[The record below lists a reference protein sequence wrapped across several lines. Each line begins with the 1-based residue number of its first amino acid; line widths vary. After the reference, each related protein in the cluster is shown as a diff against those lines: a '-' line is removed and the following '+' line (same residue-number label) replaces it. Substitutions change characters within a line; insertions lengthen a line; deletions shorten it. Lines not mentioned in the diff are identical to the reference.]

1 MEQKMIN
8 GVYCQNMPCCGI
20 FAAAL
25 ASGKEPQEV
34 FDAYKA
40 KFKKTG
46 RWKGSTTTKG
56 LKELMRNQLGVKFV
70 EIPDLKWMTVRQFAV
85 NYTKRSGTYLVWVR
99 GHVMTIS
106 KGRLID
112 QWHCQPIET
121 AKKNRCKIVSVVE
134 IVNAPDI
141 PEGQISG
148 NATKEQLAEAQQK
161 RDAEK
166 LEADK
171 AKLWK
176 GCCKFGLDSK
186 KIGEFENSIEISI
199 DFEDLESKKE
209 QAIAKI
215 SGSLKVKGFR
225 PGKIPKNIV
234 TREVGE
240 DYILEEAVDLYLPE
254 QIFDILQKEE
264 INPAVR
270 PVVKELKKEK
280 KSFKVDVLI
289 TLWPTLLK
297 LPKLNQTVEVESITP
312 TEDEINEQIERI
324 KLQFGE
330 VEKVERPSKASDY
343 LLVNISSLENGTEV
357 KEFNYQDYLYE
368 LGSNL
373 LTPSMDSKLEGVS
386 SGAIIKFNDDIPA
399 LGKTN
404 VEITVLVKE
413 IKQKVMPELTD
424 EWVSSVT
431 EFDTVKEMNE
441 ELVKNIED
449 AKKRQVANQYQ
460 GLLTSKIIDESKLE
474 LPEQLVIAEMD
485 SILQNFMNELKQNNI
500 KIEDYLKITGLTEET
515 LQDDLKNQATRNL
528 SMVVILDKVVEQED
542 LKLDEIDIKYIDEHM
557 GTHDEGDQAEGA
569 SHRINLES
577 ESLRNKAMVHILK
590 QGVSVDSN
598 GEKVYLQDVYNQV
611 EELREEE

>member
-1 MEQKMIN
+1 MK
-8 GVYCQNMPCCGI
+8 
-20 FAAAL
+20 
-25 ASGKEPQEV
+25 
-34 FDAYKA
+34 YK
-40 KFKKTG
+40 
-46 RWKGSTTTKG
+46 
-56 LKELMRNQLGVKFV
+56 V
-70 EIPDLKWMTVRQFAV
+70 
-85 NYTKRSGTYLVWVR
+85 
-99 GHVMTIS
+99 
-106 KGRLID
+106 
-112 QWHCQPIET
+112 
-121 AKKNRCKIVSVVE
+121 
-134 IVNAPDI
+134 
-141 PEGQISG
+141 
-148 NATKEQLAEAQQK
+148 
-161 RDAEK
+161 
-166 LEADK
+166 
-171 AKLWK
+171 
-176 GCCKFGLDSK
+176 K
-186 KIGEFENSIEISI
+186 KIGDFEKSIEINI

-209 QAIAKI
+209 QAIVKI

-234 TREVGE
+234 IREVGE

-270 PVVKELKKEK
+270 PVVKELTKEK
-280 KSFKVDVLI
+280 KSFKVDVLV
-289 TLWPTLLK
+289 TLWPTLSK

-343 LLVNISSLENGTEV
+343 LLVNISSIENGTEV

-399 LGKTN
+399 LGKSN
-404 VEITVLVKE
+404 IEITVLVKE
-413 IKQKVMPELTD
+413 IKQKIMPELTD

-431 EFDTVKEMNE
+431 EFDTVKDMNE

-474 LPEQLVIAEMD
+474 LPEQLIIAEMD

-500 KIEDYLKITGLTEET
+500 KIEDYLNITGLTEET
-515 LQDDLKNQATRNL
+515 LQEDLKNQATRNL
-528 SMVVILDKVVEQED
+528 SMVVILDKVAEEEE
-542 LKLDEIDIKYIDEHM
+542 LKLDKKEVQYIDEYI
-557 GTHDEGDQAEGA
+557 GSLDEGDQVEAA
-569 SHRINLES
+569 SRRLNLES
-577 ESLRNKAMVHILK
+577 ESLRNKAMVHVLK
-590 QGVSVDSN
+590 QGLSVDAN
-598 GEKVYLQDVYNQV
+598 GEKVYLQDVYNQE

>member
-1 MEQKMIN
+1 MK
-8 GVYCQNMPCCGI
+8 
-20 FAAAL
+20 
-25 ASGKEPQEV
+25 
-34 FDAYKA
+34 YKV
-40 KFKKTG
+40 KKVG
-46 RWKGSTTTKG
+46 DF
-56 LKELMRNQLGVKFV
+56 Q
-70 EIPDLKWMTVRQFAV
+70 
-85 NYTKRSGTYLVWVR
+85 
-99 GHVMTIS
+99 
-106 KGRLID
+106 
-112 QWHCQPIET
+112 
-121 AKKNRCKIVSVVE
+121 
-134 IVNAPDI
+134 
-141 PEGQISG
+141 
-148 NATKEQLAEAQQK
+148 
-161 RDAEK
+161 
-166 LEADK
+166 
-171 AKLWK
+171 
-176 GCCKFGLDSK
+176 
-186 KIGEFENSIEISI
+186 NSIEINI

-209 QAIAKI
+209 EAIAKI

-234 TREVGE
+234 IREVGE

-270 PVVKELKKEK
+270 PVVKELTKEK

-289 TLWPTLLK
+289 TLWPTLSK

-386 SGAIIKFNDDIPA
+386 SGAIIKFNDDIPS
-399 LGKTN
+399 LGKSN

-474 LPEQLVIAEMD
+474 LPEQLIIAEMD

-500 KIEDYLKITGLTEET
+500 KIEDYLNMTGLTEET
-515 LQDDLKNQATRNL
+515 LQEDLKNQATRNL
-528 SMVVILDKVVEQED
+528 SMVVILDKVAEEEE
-542 LKLDEIDIKYIDEHM
+542 LKLDEKEVQYIDEYIQSL
-557 GTHDEGDQAEGA
+557 DEGDQVQAA
-569 SHRINLES
+569 SRRLNLES
-577 ESLRNKAMVHILK
+577 ESLRNKAMIHVLK
-590 QGVSVDSN
+590 QGLSVDAN
-598 GEKVYLQDVYNQV
+598 GEKVYLQDVYNQE

>member
-1 MEQKMIN
+1 MK
-8 GVYCQNMPCCGI
+8 
-20 FAAAL
+20 
-25 ASGKEPQEV
+25 
-34 FDAYKA
+34 YK
-40 KFKKTG
+40 
-46 RWKGSTTTKG
+46 
-56 LKELMRNQLGVKFV
+56 
-70 EIPDLKWMTVRQFAV
+70 I
-85 NYTKRSGTYLVWVR
+85 
-99 GHVMTIS
+99 
-106 KGRLID
+106 
-112 QWHCQPIET
+112 
-121 AKKNRCKIVSVVE
+121 
-134 IVNAPDI
+134 
-141 PEGQISG
+141 
-148 NATKEQLAEAQQK
+148 
-161 RDAEK
+161 
-166 LEADK
+166 
-171 AKLWK
+171 
-176 GCCKFGLDSK
+176 K
-186 KIGEFENSIEISI
+186 KIGDFENSIEISI

-557 GTHDEGDQAEGA
+557 GTHDKGDQAEGA

-598 GEKVYLQDVYNQV
+598 GEKVYLQDVYNQE

>member
-1 MEQKMIN
+1 MK
-8 GVYCQNMPCCGI
+8 
-20 FAAAL
+20 
-25 ASGKEPQEV
+25 
-34 FDAYKA
+34 YKV
-40 KFKKTG
+40 KKVG
-46 RWKGSTTTKG
+46 
-56 LKELMRNQLGVKFV
+56 
-70 EIPDLKWMTVRQFAV
+70 D
-85 NYTKRSGTYLVWVR
+85 
-99 GHVMTIS
+99 
-106 KGRLID
+106 
-112 QWHCQPIET
+112 
-121 AKKNRCKIVSVVE
+121 
-134 IVNAPDI
+134 
-141 PEGQISG
+141 
-148 NATKEQLAEAQQK
+148 
-161 RDAEK
+161 
-166 LEADK
+166 
-171 AKLWK
+171 
-176 GCCKFGLDSK
+176 
-186 KIGEFENSIEISI
+186 FENSIEINI

-209 QAIAKI
+209 EAIAKI

-234 TREVGE
+234 LREVGE

-270 PVVKELKKEK
+270 PVVKELSKEK

-289 TLWPTLLK
+289 TLWPTLSK

-343 LLVNISSLENGTEV
+343 LLVNISSIENGIEV

-368 LGSNL
+368 LGSKL

-386 SGAIIKFNDDIPA
+386 SGAIIKFNDDIPS
-399 LGKTN
+399 LGKSN

-413 IKQKVMPELTD
+413 IKQKVIPELTD

-474 LPEQLVIAEMD
+474 LPEQLIIAEMD

-500 KIEDYLKITGLTEET
+500 KIEDYLNMTGLTEET
-515 LQDDLKNQATRNL
+515 LQEDLKNQATRNL
-528 SMVVILDKVVEQED
+528 SMVVILDKVAEEEE
-542 LKLDEIDIKYIDEHM
+542 LKLDEKEVQYIDEYIESL
-557 GTHDEGDQAEGA
+557 DEGDQVQAA
-569 SHRINLES
+569 SRRLNLES
-577 ESLRNKAMVHILK
+577 ESLRNKAMIYVLK
-590 QGVSVDSN
+590 QGLSVDAN
-598 GEKVYLQDVYNQV
+598 GEKVYLQDVYNQE

>member
-1 MEQKMIN
+1 MK
-8 GVYCQNMPCCGI
+8 
-20 FAAAL
+20 
-25 ASGKEPQEV
+25 
-34 FDAYKA
+34 YK
-40 KFKKTG
+40 
-46 RWKGSTTTKG
+46 
-56 LKELMRNQLGVKFV
+56 
-70 EIPDLKWMTVRQFAV
+70 I
-85 NYTKRSGTYLVWVR
+85 
-99 GHVMTIS
+99 
-106 KGRLID
+106 
-112 QWHCQPIET
+112 
-121 AKKNRCKIVSVVE
+121 
-134 IVNAPDI
+134 
-141 PEGQISG
+141 
-148 NATKEQLAEAQQK
+148 
-161 RDAEK
+161 
-166 LEADK
+166 
-171 AKLWK
+171 
-176 GCCKFGLDSK
+176 K
-186 KIGEFENSIEISI
+186 KIGDFENSIEISI

-289 TLWPTLLK
+289 TLWPTLSK

-330 VEKVERPSKASDY
+330 VEKVERPSKSSDY

-474 LPEQLVIAEMD
+474 LPEQLIIAEMD

-500 KIEDYLKITGLTEET
+500 KIEDYLNMTGLTEET
-515 LQDDLKNQATRNL
+515 LQEDLKNQATRNL
-528 SMVVILDKVVEQED
+528 SMVVILDKVAEEEE
-542 LKLDEIDIKYIDEHM
+542 LKLDEKEVQYIDEYIESL
-557 GTHDEGDQAEGA
+557 DEGDQVQAA
-569 SHRINLES
+569 SRRLNLES
-577 ESLRNKAMVHILK
+577 ESLRNKAMIHVLR
-590 QGVSVDSN
+590 QGLSVDAN
-598 GEKVYLQDVYNQV
+598 GEKVYLQDVYNQE

>member
-1 MEQKMIN
+1 MK
-8 GVYCQNMPCCGI
+8 
-20 FAAAL
+20 
-25 ASGKEPQEV
+25 
-34 FDAYKA
+34 YKV
-40 KFKKTG
+40 KKVG
-46 RWKGSTTTKG
+46 
-56 LKELMRNQLGVKFV
+56 
-70 EIPDLKWMTVRQFAV
+70 D
-85 NYTKRSGTYLVWVR
+85 
-99 GHVMTIS
+99 
-106 KGRLID
+106 
-112 QWHCQPIET
+112 
-121 AKKNRCKIVSVVE
+121 
-134 IVNAPDI
+134 
-141 PEGQISG
+141 
-148 NATKEQLAEAQQK
+148 
-161 RDAEK
+161 
-166 LEADK
+166 
-171 AKLWK
+171 
-176 GCCKFGLDSK
+176 
-186 KIGEFENSIEISI
+186 FENSIEINI

-209 QAIAKI
+209 EAIAKI

-234 TREVGE
+234 LREVGE

-270 PVVKELKKEK
+270 PVVKELSKEK

-289 TLWPTLLK
+289 TLWPTLSK

-343 LLVNISSLENGTEV
+343 LLVNISSIENGIEV

-386 SGAIIKFNDDIPA
+386 SGAIIKFNDDIPS
-399 LGKTN
+399 LGKSN

-460 GLLTSKIIDESKLE
+460 RLLTSKIIDESKLE
-474 LPEQLVIAEMD
+474 LPEQLIIAEMD

-500 KIEDYLKITGLTEET
+500 KIEDYLNMTGLTEET
-515 LQDDLKNQATRNL
+515 LQEDLKNQATRNL
-528 SMVVILDKVVEQED
+528 SMVVILDKVAEEEE
-542 LKLDEIDIKYIDEHM
+542 LKLDEKEVQYIDEYIESL
-557 GTHDEGDQAEGA
+557 DEGDQVQAA
-569 SHRINLES
+569 SRRLNLES
-577 ESLRNKAMVHILK
+577 ESLRNKAMIHVLK
-590 QGVSVDSN
+590 QGLSVDAN
-598 GEKVYLQDVYNQV
+598 GEKVYLQDVYNQE

>member
-1 MEQKMIN
+1 MK
-8 GVYCQNMPCCGI
+8 
-20 FAAAL
+20 
-25 ASGKEPQEV
+25 
-34 FDAYKA
+34 YKV
-40 KFKKTG
+40 KK
-46 RWKGSTTTKG
+46 
-56 LKELMRNQLGVKFV
+56 LGDF
-70 EIPDLKWMTVRQFAV
+70 
-85 NYTKRSGTYLVWVR
+85 
-99 GHVMTIS
+99 
-106 KGRLID
+106 
-112 QWHCQPIET
+112 
-121 AKKNRCKIVSVVE
+121 
-134 IVNAPDI
+134 
-141 PEGQISG
+141 
-148 NATKEQLAEAQQK
+148 
-161 RDAEK
+161 EK
-166 LEADK
+166 
-171 AKLWK
+171 
-176 GCCKFGLDSK
+176 
-186 KIGEFENSIEISI
+186 SIEINI
-199 DFEDLESKKE
+199 DFQDLESQKE

-234 TREVGE
+234 IREVGE

-264 INPAVR
+264 IKPAVR
-270 PVVKELKKEK
+270 PVVKELTKEK
-280 KSFKVDVLI
+280 KFFKVDVLV
-289 TLWPTLLK
+289 TLWPTLSK

-330 VEKVERPSKASDY
+330 VEKVERPSKTSDY
-343 LLVNISSLENGTEV
+343 LLVNISSMENGTEV

-373 LTPSMDSKLEGVS
+373 LTPSMDSKLEGIS

-399 LGKTN
+399 LGKSN

-431 EFDTVKEMNE
+431 EFDTIKEMNE
-441 ELVKNIED
+441 ELVKNIEE

-474 LPEQLVIAEMD
+474 LPEQLIIAEMD

-515 LQDDLKNQATRNL
+515 LQEDLKNQATRNL
-528 SMVVILDKVVEQED
+528 SMVVILDKVAEEEE
-542 LKLDEIDIKYIDEHM
+542 LKLDKKEVQYIDEYI
-557 GTHDEGDQAEGA
+557 GSLDEGDQVEAT
-569 SHRINLES
+569 SRRLNLES
-577 ESLRNKAMVHILK
+577 ESLRNKAMIHVLK
-590 QGVSVDSN
+590 QGLSVDAN
-598 GEKVYLQDVYNQV
+598 GEKVYLQDVYNQE